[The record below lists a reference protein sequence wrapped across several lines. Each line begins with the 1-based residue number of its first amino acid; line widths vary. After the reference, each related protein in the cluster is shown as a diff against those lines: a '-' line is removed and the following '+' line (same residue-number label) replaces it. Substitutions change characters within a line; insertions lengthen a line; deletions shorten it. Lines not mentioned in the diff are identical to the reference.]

1 MSDNIRYAKLSE
13 RRNLEELQRR
23 ASLIWD
29 EYRVQ
34 LLANPDAI
42 ELSARL
48 IRENRVR
55 VAETNG
61 RTTGFS
67 ALVPLSAD
75 TAELEGLFVDPNS
88 MRQGIGAWLIEDA
101 GQLAREW
108 GLSAIEV
115 TANPGAEA
123 FYLREGFVVTGPT
136 DTRFGPANRMRL
148 TLA

>member
-1 MSDNIRYAKLSE
+1 MSDTIRYARLGE

-23 ASLIWD
+23 ASMIWE

-48 IRENRVR
+48 IREKRVR
-55 VAETNG
+55 VAEMSG

-75 TAELEGLFVDPNS
+75 TAELDGLFVDPDA

-101 GQLAREW
+101 GRLAREW
-108 GLSAIEV
+108 GLQAIEV
-115 TANPGAEA
+115 TTNPRAEA
-123 FYLREGFVVTGPT
+123 FYLREGFVVTGRT

-148 TLA
+148 TLN